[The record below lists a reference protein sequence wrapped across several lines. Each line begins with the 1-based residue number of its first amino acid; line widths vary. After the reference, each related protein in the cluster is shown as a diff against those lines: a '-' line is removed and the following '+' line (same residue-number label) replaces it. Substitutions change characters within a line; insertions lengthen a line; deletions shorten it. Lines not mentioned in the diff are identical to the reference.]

1 VRDEQKS
8 LAARLAGIQDR
19 IAIRELTA
27 RYNRAVD
34 DCHPEEYAAT
44 WTETGEFW
52 RDGQLTKGRAAIADI
67 SRRAGF
73 SMVHMTFDPII
84 ELDGDTATQR
94 CYAIVGARSPG
105 REPGTSAWVTSGS
118 YVDTVV
124 RTPEGWL
131 FQKRVWWK
139 DALLTDRPE
148 WAPPPI
154 AKGD

>member
-1 VRDEQKS
+1 MASRTDQ
-8 LAARLAGIQDR
+8 LAARLAAIRDR

-34 DCHPEEYAAT
+34 DFLPEQWALC
-44 WTETGEFW
+44 WTEDAEFW

-84 ELDGDTATQR
+84 SIDGDVATQR
-94 CYAIVGARSPG
+94 CYGIIGARSQG
-105 REPGTSAWVTSGS
+105 REPGTSQWVTSGN

-124 RTPEGWL
+124 RTADGWL

-139 DALLTDRPE
+139 DVILSNRPE
-148 WAPPPI
+148 WAQP
-154 AKGD
+154 GSST